1 MAEDIFDRALELVMD
16 AGQTLLENGGE
27 VFRAQDTMEIMA
39 RVNAVAQRTHEHL
52 AFFALAGVIY
62 FVLTLIVLKLLR
74 RLENKVQIPGYSAGT
89 VGSMAKN
96 TQHGVKNA

>member
-1 MAEDIFDRALELVMD
+1 M
-16 AGQTLLENGGE
+16 
-27 VFRAQDTMEIMA
+27 
-39 RVNAVAQRTHEHL
+39 
-52 AFFALAGVIY
+52 
-62 FVLTLIVLKLLR
+62 TLIVLKLLR